1 MADLISLDSQRRW
14 CIMKWFTF
22 LFIINFIIIGLFP
35 AVPQAEILAMLNYES
50 KPQQTIR
57 REGIAVIDVDPAS
70 GNFGRTLMDIPL
82 PPDLVNHHIFYN
94 RDVSKAY
101 ITALGKSDLYVMDV
115 TKFPYRL
122 MKIGIPE
129 CQVGEDVVFSENN
142 KIWYLTCMGSSKVI
156 VGDAVSDKVLKVI
169 SPSKPYP
176 HGIAINEDIDRMLIT
191 SSVRASDFGDPGET
205 VTIIELSTGKELSSH
220 KLSRKPSPSGVAPV
234 EVLFVPGAEPPTV
247 YATNMFG
254 GTIWAGVWDPA
265 IKDFRFDEAFD
276 FTPLGSGVPLEMY
289 FNEKVDRLYVTTANP
304 GHFHIFDISGDLLK
318 PKLLKTLPVSAGA
331 HHVSFSP
338 DERLAFVQNN
348 FLGLPGMDDGSVT
361 VIDLAK
367 EEVIASMDTLKNQG
381 LNPNSI
387 VLLPEWHHDAG
398 H

>member
-1 MADLISLDSQRRW
+1 
-14 CIMKWFTF
+14 MKWFTF

-35 AVPQAEILAMLNYES
+35 AIPRAEILAMLNYES

-122 MKIGIPE
+122 MKISIPE

-142 KIWYLTCMGSSKVI
+142 KTWYLTCMGSSKVI

-176 HGIAINEDIDRMLIT
+176 HGISINEDIDRMLIT
-191 SSVRASDFGDPGET
+191 SSVRASDFGDPGEIRT
-205 VTIIELSTGKELSSH
+205 KEPQH
-220 KLSRKPSPSGVAPV
+220 Q
-234 EVLFVPGAEPPTV
+234 
-247 YATNMFG
+247 YN
-254 GTIWAGVWDPA
+254 
-265 IKDFRFDEAFD
+265 
-276 FTPLGSGVPLEMY
+276 
-289 FNEKVDRLYVTTANP
+289 
-304 GHFHIFDISGDLLK
+304 
-318 PKLLKTLPVSAGA
+318 
-331 HHVSFSP
+331 
-338 DERLAFVQNN
+338 
-348 FLGLPGMDDGSVT
+348 
-361 VIDLAK
+361 
-367 EEVIASMDTLKNQG
+367 
-381 LNPNSI
+381 
-387 VLLPEWHHDAG
+387 
-398 H
+398 

>member
-1 MADLISLDSQRRW
+1 
-14 CIMKWFTF
+14 MKWFTF
-22 LFIINFIIIGLFP
+22 LFIINFIVIGLFP

-50 KPQQTIR
+50 KPQQTMR

-70 GNFGRTLMDIPL
+70 ANFGQILMDIPL

-94 RDVSKAY
+94 KDVSKAY
-101 ITALGKSDLYVMDV
+101 ITALGKSDLHVMDV
-115 TKFPYRL
+115 TRFPYRL
-122 MKIGIPE
+122 TRISIPE
-129 CQVGEDVVFSENN
+129 CQVGEDVVFSNDN
-142 KIWYLTCMGSSKVI
+142 KTWYLTCMGSSKVI
-156 VGDAVSDKVLKVI
+156 VGDAVNDKVLKVI
-169 SPSKPYP
+169 SPTKPYP
-176 HGIAINEDIDRMLIT
+176 HGIAINENIDRMLIT
-191 SSVRASDFGDPGET
+191 SSVRAADFGDAGET
-205 VTIIELSTGKELSSH
+205 VTVIELSTGKELTSH

-234 EVLFVPGAEPPTV
+234 EVLFVPGAKPPTV
-247 YATNMFG
+247 YATNMNR

-265 IKDFRFDEAFD
+265 KKDFRFDEAID
-276 FTPLGSGVPLEMY
+276 FSPMGSSVPLEMY
-289 FNEKVDRLYVTTANP
+289 FNEKGDRLYVTTASP
-304 GHFHIFDISGDLLK
+304 GHFHIFDISNDLLK
-318 PKLLKTLPVSAGA
+318 PKLLKTLSVGGGA

-361 VIDLAK
+361 VIDLEK
-367 EEVIASMDTLKNQG
+367 EEVIASMDTLKKQG